1 MRDGHGSIVVEQGL
15 THKEGVK
22 QPSLVPMSAEDYRE
36 FRSPEETEKTML
48 SQPTL
53 VPMPGRIVV
62 EALKDEMTP
71 SGLYLPTNSLA
82 EQRATVGKIIALPN
96 GDQWNDEYYVG
107 DVVLF
112 GINSG
117 MNVDVGY
124 GQARRRAVILR
135 ESEILCKVVDDE
147 GKPYA

>member
-15 THKEGVK
+15 TYKEGVK
-22 QPSLVPMSAEDYRE
+22 QPI
-36 FRSPEETEKTML
+36 
-48 SQPTL
+48 L

-82 EQRATVGKIIALPN
+82 EQRATVGKIIALPTGYATVEPDERLEYVELFESLKI
-96 GDQWNDEYYVG
+96 GDI
-107 DVVLF
+107 VLF

-135 ESEILCKVVDDE
+135 EGEILCKVVNAE